1 MDLLN
6 AESSYASLEIFTT
19 LDVYNSECEFADE
32 PSKKMI
38 FLESLR
44 IKTSENLPS
53 GFPFQVPVIEMLD
66 ELHFTTP
73 VTFLVGENGSGK
85 STLLE
90 TIACGLRCPTIGS
103 SDVNLDDSLKGQRLL
118 AQAMRFTRI
127 KNPRIKLFFR
137 AEDAIGFT
145 RRIKDNLE
153 ELDNLE
159 VHYDE
164 TLSGYARDLATG
176 AMQGQKN
183 GLKRKYGENPDARSH
198 GEWFIS
204 VIKERIHPGGLYLL
218 DEPET
223 PLSPIHQLS
232 LLSIIKQSVQDGSQF
247 IIATHSPIIMALP
260 GATILSFDQIPICSI
275 PWDEVEHVS
284 IVRSFLNDPESYL
297 RHL

>member
-1 MDLLN
+1 MN
-6 AESSYASLEIFTT
+6 VESSCASLETFITPQ
-19 LDVYNSECEFADE
+19 VYNSECDPADE
-32 PSKKMI
+32 PGKKMI

-44 IKTSENLPS
+44 FKSPDNLPS
-53 GFPFQVPVIEMLD
+53 GFPFEVPVIETLD

-103 SDVNLDDSLKGQRLL
+103 SDVNLDDSLKGQCLL
-118 AQAMRFTRI
+118 AQAMRFARV

-145 RRIKDNLE
+145 RRINDDLE

-159 VHYDE
+159 AHYE
-164 TLSGYARDLATG
+164 QTLSGYARDLATG

-198 GEWFIS
+198 GEWFIN

-260 GATILSFDQIPICSI
+260 GATILNFDQIPICSI

-284 IVRSFLNDPESYL
+284 IVRSFLNDPERYL